1 MSSQLAR
8 EVAGIGGLNG
18 GGCKVFWCIF
28 FFTLYILSIVW
39 ENSCIYSIIYQND
52 FLRIPDAVKKQMYIH
67 IADVESDSSA
77 DQSVGDL

>member
-1 MSSQLAR
+1 MY
-8 EVAGIGGLNG
+8 
-18 GGCKVFWCIF
+18 F

-52 FLRIPDAVKKQMYIH
+52 FLRIPDAVKKMYIH

>member
-1 MSSQLAR
+1 MV
-8 EVAGIGGLNG
+8 VAVRCFG
-18 GGCKVFWCIF
+18 VFF

-52 FLRIPDAVKKQMYIH
+52 FLRIPDAVKKQMYIQ
-67 IADVESDSSA
+67 IADAESDSSA

>member
-1 MSSQLAR
+1 MY
-8 EVAGIGGLNG
+8 
-18 GGCKVFWCIF
+18 F

-39 ENSCIYSIIYQND
+39 ENLCIYSIIYQND
-52 FLRIPDAVKKQMYIH
+52 FLRIPDAVKKQMYIQ